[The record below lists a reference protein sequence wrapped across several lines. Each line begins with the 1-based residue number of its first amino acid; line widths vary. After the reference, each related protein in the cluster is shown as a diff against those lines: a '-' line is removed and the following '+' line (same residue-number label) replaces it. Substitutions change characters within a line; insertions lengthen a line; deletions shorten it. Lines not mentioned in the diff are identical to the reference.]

1 MFKRLRL
8 WFKHDQ
14 KATIWSIRG
23 ISSVLTGLS
32 MQQWIIVIS
41 LATGL
46 AFILDLS
53 SVERALVIAFS
64 WNILLME
71 MVNTAIETVIDR
83 IGEEFHSLS
92 EKAKDIGSGVV
103 FGSLILAIVVW
114 LLVLLG

>member
-1 MFKRLRL
+1 
-8 WFKHDQ
+8 
-14 KATIWSIRG
+14 
-23 ISSVLTGLS
+23 
-32 MQQWIIVIS
+32 
-41 LATGL
+41 
-46 AFILDLS
+46 
-53 SVERALVIAFS
+53 
-64 WNILLME
+64 ME

>member
-1 MFKRLRL
+1 
-8 WFKHDQ
+8 
-14 KATIWSIRG
+14 
-23 ISSVLTGLS
+23 

-53 SVERALVIAFS
+53 GVERAIVIAFS

-83 IGEEFHSLS
+83 IGEEFHDLS

-103 FGSLILAIVVW
+103 FGSLILAAVVW
-114 LLVLLG
+114 LLVLIG